1 MIQVPPGLRGKGVV
15 CSLLEPEQSTEMGL
29 SGSKCLLAGW
39 LGRAGD
45 PSSILSVKQRRYAR
59 HPLMH
64 MGNTKVKYSTTFY
77 RTKLCLLQR

>member
-1 MIQVPPGLRGKGVV
+1 MFPIGARTIYRDGTLGLEVLT
-15 CSLLEPEQSTEMGL
+15 CS
-29 SGSKCLLAGW
+29 W

-45 PSSILSVKQRRYAR
+45 PSSILSVKQRRYTR

-77 RTKLCLLQR
+77 TTKLCYYNVNTKAASNY